1 MQHGAEK
8 NLKVVSKAGCH
19 LRKYRSQSVRLISEL
34 LLGGGQ
40 GESGVIDK
48 TLECPTRFLDF
59 LAEVGNMKQ
68 IRNVFLCIFKEKEG
82 VFERSR
88 SVGWCFLSL
97 LILSCS
103 VFA

>member
-1 MQHGAEK
+1 MQIFRGNAARSREK
-8 NLKVVSKAGCH
+8 SKGSKQGWLSSEKIPQPISKAH
-19 LRKYRSQSVRLISEL
+19 IWASAW
-34 LLGGGQ
+34 GGQ

-88 SVGWCFLSL
+88 VLVGVSFL
-97 LILSCS
+97 
-103 VFA
+103 F